1 MTDTVLFVDDERH
14 ILSSLKRLFM
24 DDDVEILTAATA
36 FEALDIIN
44 SRKIP
49 VIVSDNIMP
58 GMTGIEFFQ
67 KVKGLSSDSVRILM
81 TAHADLQS
89 ALDAINKGEVFRF
102 ITKPWD
108 DTELKKVVFD
118 AIARYKIVQSL
129 RRADEATLLSLA
141 QTVELKDH
149 YTKGHCD
156 RVAAYAAGIA
166 NALQLSDEQQKHIK
180 YGSWLHDCG
189 KIGVPESI
197 LNSPAPLSPEEQE
210 VIRNHCQWGADVARL
225 AQLPEVVINIIL
237 YHHERYDGQGYPF
250 RLKGAA
256 IPLEARIVA
265 VADAYDALTS
275 NRPYRKGVLLEEG
288 KNILIANKGSY
299 FDPDIVDNF
308 IEHFGDGP
316 DAK

>member
-1 MTDTVLFVDDERH
+1 MTDTVLFVDDEIN
-14 ILSSLKRLFM
+14 ILSALNRLFM
-24 DDDVEILTAATA
+24 DDDVEVLTAATA
-36 FEALDIIN
+36 FEALDILKN
-44 SRKIP
+44 RKLP

-67 KVKGLSSDSVRILM
+67 KVKAVSPDSVRILM
-81 TAHADLQS
+81 TAHADLQ
-89 ALDAINKGEVFRF
+89 AAVDAINKGEVFRF

-108 DTELKKVVFD
+108 DAEFKRVVFE
-118 AIARYKIVQSL
+118 AIERYRIVQSIK
-129 RRADEATLLSLA
+129 RADEATLLSLA
-141 QTVELKDH
+141 QTIELKDH

-166 NALQLSDEQQKHIK
+166 NALQLSSEQQKHIK
-180 YGSWLHDCG
+180 YGCWLHDCG

-197 LNSPAPLSPEEQE
+197 LNHPSTLSPEDRE

-225 AQLPEVVINIIL
+225 AQLPEAVINIIL

-265 VADAYDALTS
+265 VADAYDAMTS
-275 NRPYRKGVLLEEG
+275 DRPYKKGVSVEEG
-288 KNILIANKGSY
+288 NNILIANKGSH
-299 FDPDIVDNF
+299 FDPDVVDNF
-308 IEHFGDGP
+308 IKHFGDKP
-316 DAK
+316 DAE